1 MRVLS
6 PLFSMLLA
14 SKSSDNAK
22 SVKDVV
28 SGFNSVY
35 VKLNEA
41 PICKKY
47 SSSIKFS
54 FVPPSS
60 VPENPSVDVSNAFA
74 AANNILGNDRPVM
87 LYLPGLDCAGLSAV
101 QQFED
106 LSSRFELWRMTVST
120 TDRSSF
126 SELVTAV
133 VNFVEDVSDDG
144 NKDITLIGE
153 SFGGLLAPVVALKL
167 QSRKTV
173 RLQGLVMV
181 NPATSFDYSN
191 WDMLGPLLTA
201 LQVFGT
207 RDGATPYTVVGGMVL
222 SALIPDSTQARAF
235 LDTVLGVPVPPTS
248 SISEFID
255 DLDSGFG
262 TLGKLL
268 PPGLVFHR
276 VRNWLKVGAQILTEE
291 RLSSLDIPTLV
302 VAGEDDNFLPSKREA
317 QRLTKVLPRCKK
329 LLVKGAGHFVLDS
342 RVNLTEA
349 IVYSDIDP
357 LKLRSVQKYDPIT
370 DWKSPET
377 DVFKKTVDN
386 VVTPLR
392 RLASPVFISTDR
404 NGKRWMGLG
413 KLETGDNPIVF
424 VANHQLFGLD
434 VGLIVAQLIEDRGI
448 VARGLAHPIVFSNQ
462 NTDANEPTTPGIV
475 DKSNSGGV
483 SDPSTF
489 RKFGAVKVTPRNYYR
504 LLQTGQNV
512 LLFPGGVRE
521 VFHGKNEAH
530 TLFWPDTPDFV
541 RSAVRFNATIVT
553 ISAVGAADSANI
565 LVDAPD
571 LVKLPFG
578 IGDGIMK
585 RSANVTAARFDRAN
599 DDELFVPPFF
609 VPKIAPARHYFVF
622 GKPFLT
628 SHIDHRSADQC
639 MTLYQEV
646 KQELERGFDD
656 VLHARDFDP
665 FKDSV
670 QRLAYEQVTGKSAP
684 TFSIDEINKGHKSE
698 H

>member
-6 PLFSMLLA
+6 PLLSILLA
-14 SKSSDNAK
+14 STSTDNPK
-22 SVKDVV
+22 SVKDVL
-28 SGFNSVY
+28 SGFQSVY
-35 VKLNEA
+35 AKLQEA
-41 PICKKY
+41 PIYKDY

-60 VPENPSVDVSNAFA
+60 VPDNPSVDVSNAFA
-74 AANNILGNDRPVM
+74 AASAIVGGDRPVV
-87 LYLPGLDCAGLSAV
+87 LYLPGLDCVGLSGV

-106 LSSRFELWRMTVST
+106 LSSRFELWRMTVSS

-126 SELVTAV
+126 SDLVNAV

-153 SFGGLLAPVVALKL
+153 SFGGLLAPAVALKL
-167 QSRKTV
+167 QSRKNV
-173 RLQGLVMV
+173 RLQGLVLV
-181 NPATSFDYSN
+181 NPATSFDNSS
-191 WDMLGPLLTA
+191 WDTLGPLLTA
-201 LQVFGT
+201 LQIFGT

-222 SALIPDSTQARAF
+222 SALVPDSTQARAL
-235 LDTVLGVPVPPTS
+235 LDTILGIPVQSTS

-255 DLDSGFG
+255 DLDAGFG

-276 VRNWLKVGAQILTEE
+276 VRNWLKVGAQMLTEE
-291 RLSSLDIPTLV
+291 RLSSLDVPTLV

-317 QRLTKVLPRCKK
+317 QRLTKVLPRCKT

-357 LKLRSVQKYDPIT
+357 LKLRGLHKYDPIT

-377 DVFKKTVDN
+377 DVFKKTVEN
-386 VVTPLR
+386 VVAPLR

-413 KLETGDNPIVF
+413 KLPSGDNPIVF

-448 VARGLAHPIVFSNQ
+448 VARGLAHPIVFSSQ
-462 NTDANEPTTPGIV
+462 NTEPNEPTTPGIV
-475 DKSNSGGV
+475 DKSNTGGV
-483 SDPSTF
+483 SDPGTF

-571 LVKLPFG
+571 LAKLPFG
-578 IGDGIMK
+578 IGEGIVK
-585 RSANVTAARFDRAN
+585 RSANVTAARFDRKN
-599 DDELFVPPFF
+599 DDELFVPPLF
-609 VPKIAPARHYFVF
+609 VPKLPPARHYFVF
-622 GKPFLT
+622 GKPFST
-628 SHIDHRSADQC
+628 GHIDHRSADQC
-639 MTLYQEV
+639 TTLYQEV
-646 KQELERGFDD
+646 KRELERGFDD
-656 VLHARDFDP
+656 VLQAREFDP

-684 TFSIDEINKGHKSE
+684 TFSIEVMNQGKSE
-698 H
+698 Q